1 MEKQLTL
8 ETRGLSDLPQA
19 AEKILAACPN
29 ERFFAIY
36 GGLGAGKTTLVKALV
51 ESLGSDD
58 VVNSPTFSI
67 VNDYDSPE
75 GSIFHFDFYRI
86 KRLEEVYDL
95 GFEEYFDSGQY
106 CFVEWPEM
114 IESLVP
120 EDAVVIRITTT
131 GPAERVIELTLQ

>member
-1 MEKQLTL
+1 MKKQITIETKGL
-8 ETRGLSDLPQA
+8 EEVPKA
-19 AEKILAACPN
+19 AEMILSACPN
-29 ERFFAIY
+29 DRFFAIY

-86 KRLEEVYDL
+86 ERLEEVYDL
-95 GFEEYFDSGQY
+95 GYEEYFYSGQY
-106 CFVEWPEM
+106 CFVEWPEK
-114 IESLVP
+114 IEGLVP
-120 EDAVVIRITTT
+120 EEAVVIRITTT